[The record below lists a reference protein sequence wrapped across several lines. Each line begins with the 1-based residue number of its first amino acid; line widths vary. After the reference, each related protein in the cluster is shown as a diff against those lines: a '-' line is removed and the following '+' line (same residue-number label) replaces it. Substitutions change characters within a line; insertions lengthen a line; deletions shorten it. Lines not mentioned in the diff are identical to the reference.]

1 MTGKWRIVSMPMWD
15 KTFLDMIEPAH
26 ISFDGRGGGTLAFGC
41 INAALS
47 CTLSTTDADFTCEGH
62 DEMEPTSGE
71 GWAELQ
77 PDGSLEGEICFQNGD
92 ESSFIAK
99 KL

>member
-1 MTGKWRIVSMPMWD
+1 MATWD

-26 ISFDGRGGGTLAFGC
+26 ISFDGQDGGTLAFGC
-41 INAALS
+41 INATLS
-47 CTLSTTDADFTCEGH
+47 CTLSTTDADFTFEGH
-62 DEMEPTSGE
+62 DEMQPTSGE

-77 PDGSLEGEICFQNGD
+77 PDGSLQGEICFQNGD

-99 KL
+99 K